1 MLMSHVRL
9 GANDWLDAF
18 FFALFIEINDAIH
31 VAVIGHSKCW
41 HAFGCG
47 FAN

>member
-1 MLMSHVRL
+1 MLVRHVRL

-18 FFALFIEINDAIH
+18 FFALLVKIDDAIH
-31 VAVIGHSKCW
+31 VAVIGHAKRR
-41 HAFGCG
+41 HAFGCS